1 MLNTSRELSIVNNLN
16 TMDSIQLEET
26 IRLLV
31 ERDIE
36 LADRVEF
43 LINVALQEKQHAS

>member
-1 MLNTSRELSIVNNLN
+1 
-16 TMDSIQLEET
+16 MDSIQLEET

-31 ERDIE
+31 EKDIE

>member
-1 MLNTSRELSIVNNLN
+1 
-16 TMDSIQLEET
+16 
-26 IRLLV
+26 LLV